1 MKQQKRLK
9 CIIYTSEAESKMCWI
24 DCFQAPPSMNQVL
37 SKVEDMRHL
46 KKAGSKIDGKCPA
59 EMKVLYKEKKCLVNF
74 VSTHAGYYLDLSHL
88 NVTPQEHSCRHC
100 LQDSN
105 SERVYLAT
113 LQDLHNTR
121 ASYNL
126 ASKSVRHQHD
136 AIRVEAWVQ
145 EVQESDN
152 ACVLFYKPQEII
164 TNQHAKLR
172 SEDFMLVI
180 MNTAQD
186 ELLAKYGND
195 YICVDGTGGLNA
207 YDFELTTILVLA
219 DKRQEYP
226 CAFLISNRDDS
237 DVLNIFFNYIKSQN
251 PTVSLGMEQLGLLQ
265 RDLNG
270 TWHVNRAWTNN
281 INSKVL
287 HKDQRTEVY
296 KLVKTLIQ
304 VRDVAIFEE
313 SLQKALQKL
322 YSDTDTSKFSYYLRT
337 YYEKYVNCWAYCH
350 MQAGLNT
357 NMHLESMHKAL
368 KYVHANAK
376 QVKRLDKGISALM
389 SFVTT
394 KLFDGLT
401 VIMRGKVTITIKYIC
416 ARHKSVLMDDFITK
430 VDSGWEVPSSK
441 SNDIFLV
448 KDNDIHCKCKLV
460 CSKCEVHIHQYS
472 CTCIDYNIK
481 LNVCKYIH
489 IVCQTEKKSRGE
501 IPWQNHVLS
510 DALVVDAED
519 LSATDEREAS
529 WAQESTNSSCNNPEA
544 LSDEKK
550 KTVSMFPEVI
560 AGMSTAKVKLA
571 KNWR

>member
-9 CIIYTSEAESKMCWI
+9 CIIYTSEAESKKCGI

-46 KKAGSKIDGKCPA
+46 KMAGSKIDGKCSA

-74 VSTHAGYYLDLSHL
+74 VSTRAGYDLDLM
-88 NVTPQEHSCRHC
+88 
-100 LQDSN
+100 QDSN

-136 AIRVEAWVQ
+136 AISVEAWVQ

-195 YICVDGTGGLNA
+195 YICVDGTGGLNG
-207 YDFELTTILVLA
+207 YDFEFTTILVLA

-226 CAFLISNRDDS
+226 CAFLIFNRDDS
-237 DVLNIFFNYIKSQN
+237 WTDLPQGIYVRSGRILQYHLKWR
-251 PTVSLGMEQLGLLQ
+251 GLLQ

-287 HKDQRTEVY
+287 HNDQRTEVY

-322 YSDTDTSKFSYYLRT
+322 CSDTDTSKFSCYLST

-416 ARHKSVLMDDFITK
+416 ARDKSVLMDDFITK

-460 CSKCEVHIHQYS
+460 CSKCKVHIHQYS
-472 CTCIDYNIK
+472 CTCIDYIIK
-481 LNVCKYIH
+481 LNICKYIH

-519 LSATDEREAS
+519 LSVTDEREAS
-529 WAQESTNSSCNNPEA
+529 WAQVSTNTSCNNPEA
-544 LSDEKK
+544 FSDEKK
-550 KTVSMFPEVI
+550 KTVSMFLEVI